1 MKEVI
6 SYSVHKTTTNA
17 DKIREMSDEDLA
29 DMLAHVEDSNEGY
42 WLKEYWLKW
51 LQSEAEI

>member
-6 SYSVHKTTTNA
+6 NYSVNNATTNA

-29 DMLAHVEDSNEGY
+29 DLLAHVEDSNEGY

-51 LQSEAEI
+51 LQSKAET